1 VILVQVRCKVRG
13 CGHLLDVV
21 TDAPAREED
30 WQCWVHLHICQRH
43 GGGHGSV
50 AKWAAAQ
57 QRLGRP
63 YDQVRLMRWVQWS
76 DLRPAVERAR
86 RLGRIQQYTI

>member
-1 VILVQVRCKVRG
+1 VILVEVRCRVSSCRRRV
-13 CGHLLDVV
+13 HVV
-21 TDAPAREED
+21 DSAPAREED
-30 WQCWVHLHICQRH
+30 WSCWVYLHICSRH

-50 AKWAAAQ
+50 AKWIAAQ
-57 QRLGRP
+57 KRLGRP
-63 YDQVRLMRWVQWS
+63 YDRVPTGRWVPWS